1 MGLSIAGLLWLGVAR
16 AQETPPPAEPTPPPA
31 ETPAA
36 EELPPL
42 LKSPELVQFV
52 EATYPDEAFAQ
63 GVEGKVL
70 LLLDVDETGKVTNAQ
85 VLRPAGYGFDEAAVA
100 AALQFQ
106 FSPAEDENGPVP
118 VQLEFEYGFEKKA
131 APIAAEVAAA
141 TNLDGQ
147 LLEMG
152 TRRPL
157 SGFQIS
163 LDGLAMTTTTD
174 AEGRFSFAGVPA
186 GTIAVVVVRPGYESV
201 RKEVDVTETERTS
214 LKLWIKNLSYKD
226 EDIVGV
232 YKKEQEDV
240 TRHTLTI
247 NEVRQVP
254 GTFGDPV
261 RVIQSLPGA
270 ARASFGSGVLIIR
283 GANPEDSAL
292 YVDGIRV
299 PIIYHL
305 GGFES
310 VVSADLIDSV
320 DYLPGGYGVRYGRST
335 GGVVDVRTKSLFPE
349 RHHVT
354 LSTDILDSSAVVS
367 GRVGKNKSV
376 GYAVAGRR
384 SYIDVFIPFFT
395 GDTGF
400 YVKPRWYDYQLKVAR
415 QNGPE
420 GSELSAFLFGF
431 DDILLVSTPEDF
443 AQGTD
448 QDTQGDV
455 GLEYASHRL
464 VTRWKT
470 ALGEAATFEVSPSVG
485 IDTIVFN
492 LGDTF
497 DFRLRNW
504 LLQTRAEIRWRLSKA
519 LELHPGVDLWAG
531 PYKVGIKL
539 PFVPE
544 FDLDPL
550 GEREEFDFSTQGVLL
565 SGEPFVDLAIQPFPD
580 AKRKWVITP
589 GVRFDNAAI
598 TFKGGN
604 SFLITEV
611 DPRISTRAQLSQRAT
626 IKAGTGLFHQPPQ
639 GEDFGFNDNSIPDF
653 EQAWSSE
660 IGWEQ
665 QLTDAI
671 SSDFT
676 VFYKRLDDL
685 IVENL
690 DYTGPEDPS
699 QVNEGIGRTA
709 GVEVIVRHAL
719 VDRLFGWVSYT
730 LSKSERMPHPQEPD
744 ADWVPFDFDQTHI
757 FTAVAGYR
765 LPRDF
770 EVSTKMQYVTG
781 NPYTPYDGGVYDQ
794 DQDQYLPYST
804 GTDNSERLPSFLE
817 VDFRV
822 SKLFTFK
829 RWQLELYADFL
840 NAIHGV
846 NPEGIQYNYDYTE
859 HTYTKGLPFI
869 PSPGFQAEFE
879 F

>member
-1 MGLSIAGLLWLGVAR
+1 MGLSIAVLLWLGVAR
-16 AQETPPPAEPTPPPA
+16 AQDPPPPPDA
-31 ETPAA
+31 PAA

-52 EATYPDEAFAQ
+52 EAPYPDEAFAQ

-85 VLRPAGYGFDEAAVA
+85 VLRPAGHGFDEAAVA

-106 FSPAEDENGPVP
+106 FSPAEDANGPVP

-131 APIAAEVAAA
+131 EPVAQEVAAA

-157 SGFQIS
+157 PGFVVS
-163 LDGLAMTTTTD
+163 LDGLATTSTTD

-186 GTIAVVVVRPGYESV
+186 GTVALVVVRPGYESI
-201 RKEVDVTETERTS
+201 RKEVAVTSTELTS
-214 LKLWIKNLSYKD
+214 VKLWIKNLSYKD

-240 TRHTLTI
+240 TRRTLTI
-247 NEVRQVP
+247 TEVRQVP

-261 RVIQSLPGA
+261 RVIQTLPGA
-270 ARASFGSGVLIIR
+270 ARSPFGTGVLIIR
-283 GANPEDSAL
+283 GANPEDSAV

-310 VVSADLIDSV
+310 IINADLIEAV

-349 RHHVT
+349 RHKVT
-354 LSTDILDSSAVVS
+354 WTTDLLDTSVVMA
-367 GRVGKNKSV
+367 GRVGKNKNV
-376 GYAVAGRR
+376 GYALAGRR
-384 SYIDVFIPFFT
+384 SYIDVFIPIFT
-395 GDTGF
+395 RGTGF
-400 YVKPRWYDYQLKVAR
+400 YVKPRWYDYQFKVAR

-420 GSELSAFLFGF
+420 GGDLSAFLFGF
-431 DDILLVSTPEDF
+431 NDILLVSTPEDF

-455 GLEYASHRL
+455 AVEYSSHRL

-470 ALGEAATFEVSPSVG
+470 ALSDDATFELSPSVG
-485 IDTIVFN
+485 VDTTTFN

-497 DFRLRNW
+497 DFELENW
-504 LLQTRAEIRWRLSKA
+504 LVQTRAEVRWGLSKA
-519 LELHPGVDLWAG
+519 FNFHPGVDLWAG
-531 PYKVGIKL
+531 PYDVGITL
-539 PFVPE
+539 PFVPTFE
-544 FDLDPL
+544 LDPL
-550 GEREEFDFSTQGVLL
+550 GEREEFDFAAQGAIF
-565 SGEPFVDLAIQPFPD
+565 SAEPFVDLAIQPFPD
-580 AKRKWVITP
+580 AKRKWTITP
-589 GVRFDNAAI
+589 GVRFDNAVI
-598 TFKGGN
+598 TFDSGN
-604 SFLITEV
+604 SFLITAW
-611 DPRISTRAQLSQRAT
+611 DPRISTRAQISERAT
-626 IKAGTGLFHQPPQ
+626 LKAGTGLFHQPPQ
-639 GEDFGFNDNSIPDF
+639 GPDFGFNDNAIPGF

-665 QLTDAI
+665 QFTEAI
-671 SSDFT
+671 HSD
-676 VFYKRLDDL
+676 VVLFYKRLEDL

-690 DYTGPEDPS
+690 EYSGPEDPTM
-699 QVNEGIGRTA
+699 VNEGIGRTA
-709 GVEVIVRHAL
+709 GVEVIIRHAL
-719 VDRLFGWVSYT
+719 VDRLFGWISYT
-730 LSKSERMPHPQEPD
+730 LSKSERNPHPDEPD
-744 ADWVPFDFDQTHI
+744 ADWIAFDFDQTHI

-770 EVSTKMQYVTG
+770 EVSTKIQYVTG
-781 NPYTPYDGGVYDQ
+781 NPYTEYDGGVYDA
-794 DQDQYLPYST
+794 DQDTYVPYAT
-804 GTDNSERLPSFLE
+804 GPVNAQRLPEFLE
-817 VDFRV
+817 VDFRA

-829 RWQLELYADFL
+829 RWQLELYVDFL

-846 NPEGIQYNYDYTE
+846 NPEAIQYNYDYTE
-859 HTYTKGLPFI
+859 HTYTRGLPFI
-869 PSPGFQAEFE
+869 LSPGFQATFE